1 MKFNGRAAF
10 AVVLLSCGCGG
21 APPEGELEEAGLPL
35 YSSSIGKTLFTKETF
50 GGNARTC
57 STCHNDTTGTI
68 SPADAAA
75 RYAKDPTEPLFRP
88 LDSDNGAGASYS
100 RLINHATILVS
111 IPLPPNVT
119 LASDPT
125 QTSVTLERSVP
136 TTLDTP
142 ALDPVLMWDGR
153 VATLAE
159 QAKAAILG
167 HAEATDPPDDAE
179 LAQIVEFEQK
189 KLFSST
195 ALEKYASKCG
205 PAPGLPQGKTA
216 AELRGRAFF
225 DPSTTPAGLC
235 ARCHS
240 GPLLNTPSTAAP
252 GGGPGARFSNVRVSV
267 FNARSLPVQTFLFA
281 DPGGTVTVVSPDPGR
296 ALITGDPKDANRF
309 KIPQLRNIKNTAPY
323 FHDGSAQTLEEVLTH
338 YAQFFSVISNGA
350 TSLSAQDQADIVAY
364 MKLF

>member
-1 MKFNGRAAF
+1 MKFDGRAAF

-21 APPEGELEEAGLPL
+21 EPPEGGLEEAELELQPAL
-35 YSSSIGKTLFTKETF
+35 SGKDLFTKETF
-50 GGNARTC
+50 GGNGRTC
-57 STCHNDTTGTI
+57 ATCHNDKTGTI
-68 SPADAAA
+68 SSADAAA
-75 RYAKDPTEPLFRP
+75 RYAADPTDPLFRP
-88 LDSDNGAGASYS
+88 LDSDNGAGTSYS

-125 QTSVTLERSVP
+125 QTSVTLERSIP
-136 TTLDTP
+136 TTFDTP

-153 VATLAE
+153 VATLTE
-159 QAKAAILG
+159 QAKGAILG

-179 LAQIVEFEQK
+179 IALIVAFEQK
-189 KLFSST
+189 KLFSSKE
-195 ALEKYASKCG
+195 LEKYANKCI
-205 PAPGLPQGKTA
+205 PAPGLPQGTTA
-216 AELRGRAFF
+216 PELRGRAFF
-225 DPSTTPAGLC
+225 DPTTTPAGLC

-240 GPLLNTPSTAAP
+240 GPLLNTPSTPAP
-252 GGGPGARFSNVRVSV
+252 GGGPPARFANVRVSV

-323 FHDGSAQTLEEVLTH
+323 FHDGSAQTLEEVLAH
-338 YAQFFSVISNGA
+338 YAQFFAATSNGA
-350 TSLSAQDQADIVAY
+350 TALSAQDQADIVAY
-364 MKLF
+364 MKLL